1 MRRLLSSGFRH
12 AFIGG
17 VLFLALACVL
27 ALKAQSEAK
36 VLQLGASVE
45 HEIKP
50 GRVHPYTIALTSGQ
64 SARVVVNQ
72 TKIDVSVIL
81 SAPDGKELSKLENPA
96 GFPLAVLAETSG
108 PCQVEVR
115 VPEKNS
121 AAGHYV

>member
-50 GRVHPYTIALTSGQ
+50 GVVHLYTIALRPGQ
-64 SARVVVNQ
+64 YARVIVNQ
-72 TKIDVSVIL
+72 TKIDVRSEERRV
-81 SAPDGKELSKLENPA
+81 GKECRSRWSPY
-96 GFPLAVLAETSG
+96 
-108 PCQVEVR
+108 
-115 VPEKNS
+115 
-121 AAGHYV
+121 HYNKKKVV